1 MTAMSGHA
9 WFEAQFSFAT
19 WIECE
24 CGFRPQSQEDMD
36 GHIRAADRSES

>member
-1 MTAMSGHA
+1 MSAHGWFHA
-9 WFEAQFSFAT
+9 GFSYAG

-36 GHIRAADRSES
+36 KHAREVAS